1 MNWEPWWIAVEK
13 HAISVIINW
22 MTRIARG
29 PIKATQTPTSAK
41 NPGTYKQILDG
52 LYNFG
57 SGISSGI
64 SSGFSSGDILD
75 KILTIKGGH

>member
-1 MNWEPWWIAVEK
+1 
-13 HAISVIINW
+13 

-29 PIKATQTPTSAK
+29 PIKVTQS
-41 NPGTYKQILDG
+41 TYKQILDG